1 MAVRHSKDLSML
13 FERTAE
19 SILRAVGA
27 DEVIVAPDPRGPDG
41 PEVAV
46 RRREGVTP
54 CDLDAL
60 LARVSASLEDATE
73 IRLTGCPDEP
83 PRPGTTAV
91 FPLHD
96 LDGPR
101 AAVCLLRHGEEAAFT
116 EAELELARLLVAQS
130 AAGLAVVAART
141 PRRAFLEGLFANAPE
156 AVAFLDEH
164 HRILEVNREFER
176 MFGYRFE
183 EIEGGVIDEF
193 IAAGEHLDEARMLSS
208 TVENGGTVSLE
219 TRRTAKDGHELD
231 VSVLGGPVLDDGV
244 VVGIFAIYRDIT
256 ARTRTEAALRE
267 SEARYR
273 DIFEQAPVG
282 IFQTHAD
289 GRPLRINGTMAHMLG
304 YDSVSELFR
313 ALDGSAYRLYADPDD
328 RDRFLRLIKQH
339 GAVANYRYEVV
350 RRDGTRLTVSET
362 SRISAWRSETDF
374 VIDGFII
381 DITALR
387 TAQRQLTAKERRLRG
402 IFNAA
407 RDMALVL
414 AEPTAGATNVEDFR
428 IVEFSAGAE
437 RMLGYRNR
445 DAMGLPLLTLH
456 PAREH
461 EDVLPKLSRV
471 AEDGEAV
478 NEELA
483 LVRRDGKEVPVV
495 FTAHPVF
502 GSDGR
507 VSGIVE
513 VAVDIS
519 ERKRAEWAIEASL
532 REKEVLLQE
541 IHHRVK
547 NNMQIISSI
556 LSLEI
561 GHLDDPAVR
570 QALQVSQSRI
580 RSMSLIHEKLYQSED
595 LARINI
601 AEYVGDLCR
610 DLKTMGP
617 NASPVDLTLDA
628 AELHAGVDFAIPF
641 GLIVN
646 ELVTN
651 AIKHAQEDD
660 QAPKVRVSLSQSSEG
675 TVLVVSDN
683 GPGFPDDFDPA
694 AGTTLGMEL
703 VSSLVSQLR
712 GNIEF
717 LSEGGAKLRVVV
729 PPPSAPRPLENI

>member
-1 MAVRHSKDLSML
+1 
-13 FERTAE
+13 
-19 SILRAVGA
+19 
-27 DEVIVAPDPRGPDG
+27 
-41 PEVAV
+41 
-46 RRREGVTP
+46 
-54 CDLDAL
+54 
-60 LARVSASLEDATE
+60 
-73 IRLTGCPDEP
+73 
-83 PRPGTTAV
+83 
-91 FPLHD
+91 
-96 LDGPR
+96 
-101 AAVCLLRHGEEAAFT
+101 
-116 EAELELARLLVAQS
+116 
-130 AAGLAVVAART
+130 
-141 PRRAFLEGLFANAPE
+141 
-156 AVAFLDEH
+156 
-164 HRILEVNREFER
+164 
-176 MFGYRFE
+176 
-183 EIEGGVIDEF
+183 
-193 IAAGEHLDEARMLSS
+193 
-208 TVENGGTVSLE
+208 
-219 TRRTAKDGHELD
+219 
-231 VSVLGGPVLDDGV
+231 
-244 VVGIFAIYRDIT
+244 
-256 ARTRTEAALRE
+256 
-267 SEARYR
+267 
-273 DIFEQAPVG
+273 
-282 IFQTHAD
+282 
-289 GRPLRINGTMAHMLG
+289 
-304 YDSVSELFR
+304 
-313 ALDGSAYRLYADPDD
+313 
-328 RDRFLRLIKQH
+328 
-339 GAVANYRYEVV
+339 
-350 RRDGTRLTVSET
+350 
-362 SRISAWRSETDF
+362 
-374 VIDGFII
+374 
-381 DITALR
+381 
-387 TAQRQLTAKERRLRG
+387 
-402 IFNAA
+402 
-407 RDMALVL
+407 
-414 AEPTAGATNVEDFR
+414 
-428 IVEFSAGAE
+428 
-437 RMLGYRNR
+437 
-445 DAMGLPLLTLH
+445 MGLPLLTLH

-483 LVRRDGKEVPVV
+483 LVRHDGKEVPVV

-651 AIKHAQEDD
+651 AIKHAQADD
-660 QAPKVRVSLSQSSEG
+660 QAPKVRVSLSQSGEG